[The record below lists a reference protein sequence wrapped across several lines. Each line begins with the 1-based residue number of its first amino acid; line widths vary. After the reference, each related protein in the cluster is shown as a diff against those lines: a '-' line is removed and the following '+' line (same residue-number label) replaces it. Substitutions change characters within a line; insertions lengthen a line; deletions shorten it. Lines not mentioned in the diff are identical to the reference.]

1 LRSLVIEGLLDSH
14 GDSLHPRAHVPV
26 AAEYPGICHASVA
39 TTTNKDHHYSDSVRV
54 QGVASG
60 RKQSHRRQLVLS
72 GSLVVTEPVEELAAF
87 MRRARAHA
95 QLSQDEVARVS
106 GLSVR
111 ALRDLERGR
120 VRKPHEES
128 LRRLV
133 AVLGVDGSDLDRI
146 LTSVAQRPRPG
157 LGEQSSPLPAVTV
170 DILGTLRLCRD
181 GAEVP
186 VSGAVPRAVLG
197 LAALRLGRPVTREEI
212 VDALWGDR
220 PPVSWVNQVHTA
232 VGQLRRLLDP
242 GRARGSR
249 TGLLALDR
257 TGYVLG
263 LEADAVDLHRFSR
276 RFKQACA
283 GVDGAARDEPP
294 SEVALEAAL
303 VTLDAAL
310 SDWRGPVL
318 SGELVGVSDHTVA
331 LAAAGQRL
339 EAALLLADLA
349 LRLRRADLAI
359 EHLRPLARAEPY
371 HEGLHARLILALAAR
386 GEQAAALECFAAV
399 RTQLITDLGIE
410 PGPQLRRAQALVLDG
425 EHARALDPRFAD
437 SGREAYRGPDPTQDH
452 WATPHML
459 PADLPDFT
467 GREQELNLITEL
479 LTGTGDSADPPVRRP
494 VVAIAGMAGVGKT
507 ALIVHAAHR
516 LAPAHPDGQLYIN
529 LRGADDATLRPADV
543 LARFLRATGVD
554 GPAIPQDVASRE
566 DMYRSRTAQRR
577 LLIVLDNASSAA
589 QLRPLLP
596 GGTGCSVLISARTRL
611 TAREGARWI
620 ALDVLPFEQSL
631 ALLGRVAGP
640 DRVRTDRAGAA
651 EIIQLCGNLPL
662 AVRIAGARLA
672 EHPSWPTSRLAVPLR
687 QERQRLDQLTV
698 GDLAVRASMEFSYR
712 ELRPRARL
720 LFRLLGLLDAPDF
733 PARVAGAVLG
743 TPAADALDPLT
754 ELVDA
759 NLITE
764 TDPDEAGQLRYR
776 FHDLVR
782 LYARE
787 RAEAEDAAEVTEVA
801 VRRALGAWLTL
812 AERFARAVPG
822 PCYAPITGS
831 AERPDLADLT
841 DFAQVDPL
849 RWFDAEQSALRAS
862 VHQACR
868 SGLDEL
874 AYELAGSMEKYFDLR
889 GMYEEWRATNEQVL
903 HLCQA
908 RGNSRGEAVM
918 LRGLIDVRT
927 WNTVHDGGDG
937 GTAMGR
943 MLADA
948 LRLAEMFERL
958 AEPSGRSD
966 AEVAAAWGYC
976 AAGDVRTALSYAR
989 RALDLAQG
997 AGHLGG
1003 IARAHVALALT
1014 EHFTPGGGAGTLD
1027 HLDQALVAA
1036 RALGNARYEASVLQ
1050 FLGIAHAALGDA
1062 ARSGA
1067 ALDESLAV
1075 SRRYSDRFTEVLTLL
1090 ALARLH
1096 LATGDPRARSEI
1108 ETSLALGRRFTMPH
1122 HVADALTVLGQ
1133 LALASGDATRAVAY
1147 LSEAVEMWRTRG
1159 WPRYLAEAL
1168 TACGAAHREVGDPG
1182 AAQKCWTEAAD
1193 LFTTLSDEGAA
1204 NQVRDLLTAGTT
1216 TAAPASPAAVLPSGH
1231 QLERYTAF
1239 AATHSG
1245 PALFSS

>member
-1 LRSLVIEGLLDSH
+1 V
-14 GDSLHPRAHVPV
+14 
-26 AAEYPGICHASVA
+26 
-39 TTTNKDHHYSDSVRV
+39 TTTNKIITSRTLYGV

-60 RKQSHRRQLVLS
+60 RKPSRRQQRVLS
-72 GSLVVTEPVEELAAF
+72 GHLVVTEPVEQLAARV
-87 MRRARAHA
+87 RRARAQA
-95 QLSQDEVARVS
+95 GLTQDEVARAS

-120 VRKPHEES
+120 VQKPHEES

-133 AVLGVDGSDLDRI
+133 AVLGVDGSDRDRS
-146 LTSVAQRPRPG
+146 LASVAQRPRPG
-157 LGEQSSPLPAVTV
+157 LRDRPLSPSAVTV

-197 LAALRLGRPVTREEI
+197 LTALRLGRPVTREEI

-220 PPVSWVNQVHTA
+220 PPATWVSQVHTA
-232 VGQLRRLLDP
+232 VGQLRKLLDP

-257 TGYVLG
+257 NGYVLG

-276 RFKQACA
+276 GFMQARA
-283 GVDGAARDEPP
+283 RVDGAARDDPP
-294 SEVALEAAL
+294 SEVAMEAAL
-303 VTLDAAL
+303 ATLDAAL
-310 SDWRGPVL
+310 GDWRGPVL
-318 SGELVGVSDHTVA
+318 SGELEGVRDHTVA

-349 LRLRRADLAI
+349 LRLRRPDLAI
-359 EHLRPLARAEPY
+359 EHLGPLARAEPY

-386 GEQAAALECFAAV
+386 GEQATALESFAAV
-399 RTQLITDLGIE
+399 RTQLVTDLGIE
-410 PGPQLRRAQALVLDG
+410 PGPQLRHAQALVLDG
-425 EHARALDPRFAD
+425 EHARSLDPRFAD
-437 SGREAYRGPDPTQDH
+437 PGREAYRGPDPAQDH
-452 WATPHML
+452 WTTPHML

-479 LTGTGDSADPPVRRP
+479 LTGTGDSADPPVRWP
-494 VVAIAGMAGVGKT
+494 LVAVVGMAGVGKT
-507 ALIVHAAHR
+507 ALLVRAAQR
-516 LAPAHPDGQLYIN
+516 LAPAYPAGQLYIN
-529 LRGADDATLRPADV
+529 LRGADDVPLRPADV
-543 LARFLRATGVD
+543 MARFLRVTGVD
-554 GPAIPQDVASRE
+554 GPSIPQDAASRE

-577 LLIVLDNASSAA
+577 LLVVLDNASSAA

-596 GGTGCSVLISARTRL
+596 GGTDCSVLISARMRL

-620 ALDVLPFEQSL
+620 ALDVLPSEQSL

-640 DRVRTDRAGAA
+640 DRVRTDPAGAA

-672 EHPSWPTSRLAVPLR
+672 EHPRWPTSRLTVPLR
-687 QERQRLDQLTV
+687 HERQRLDQLTV
-698 GDLAVRASMEFSYR
+698 GDLAVRASLEFSYR
-712 ELRPRARL
+712 ELRPQARL

-733 PARVAGAVLG
+733 PARVAGAILG
-743 TPAADALDPLT
+743 TPAAAGIGPLT
-754 ELVDA
+754 QLVDA
-759 NLITE
+759 NLIME

-787 RAEAEDAAEVTEVA
+787 RAEAEDGPEVTDGA

-812 AERFARAVPG
+812 AERFAGEVPG
-822 PCYAPITGS
+822 PCVALLAGC
-831 AERPDLADLT
+831 AERPDLGDLT

-849 RWFDAEQSALRAS
+849 RWFDAEQSALRAGI
-862 VHQACR
+862 HQACR

-874 AYELAGSMEKYFDLR
+874 AHELAGSMEKYFDLR
-889 GMYEEWRATNEQVL
+889 AMYEEWRATNEEVL

-918 LRGLIDVRT
+918 LRGLIDLRT
-927 WNTVHDGGDG
+927 WNTVHDGDGGG

-943 MLADA
+943 MLTDA
-948 LRLAEMFERL
+948 LRLVEMFERL
-958 AEPSGRSD
+958 AEPRGCSD

-976 AAGDVRTALSYAR
+976 AAGDLRAATSCAR

-1003 IARAHVALALT
+1003 VARAHVALALV
-1014 EHFTPGGGAGTLD
+1014 EHVTPGGGAAILD

-1050 FLGIAHAALGDA
+1050 FLGIAHAAIGDA
-1062 ARSGA
+1062 ARSAA
-1067 ALDESLAV
+1067 ALDESLAI
-1075 SRRYSDRFTEVLTLL
+1075 SRRYSDRFTEVLTLIS
-1090 ALARLH
+1090 LARLH
-1096 LATGDPRARSEI
+1096 LATADPRARSEI

-1122 HVADALTVLGQ
+1122 HVAQALTLLGQ
-1133 LALASGDATRAVAY
+1133 LALASGDAPRAVAY
-1147 LSEAVEMWRTRG
+1147 LSEAVDLWRTRG
-1159 WPRYLAEAL
+1159 WPRFLAEAL
-1168 TACGAAHREVGDPG
+1168 TACGAAHREVGGPG
-1182 AAQKCWTEAAD
+1182 AARTCWTEAAD
-1193 LFTTLSDEGAA
+1193 LFATLGDEGAA

-1216 TAAPASPAAVLPSGH
+1216 PAPLAGPAAVPPPSGH
-1231 QLERYTAF
+1231 QLE
-1239 AATHSG
+1239 
-1245 PALFSS
+1245 

>member
-1 LRSLVIEGLLDSH
+1 MSASAMLCHQHDQQI
-14 GDSLHPRAHVPV
+14 V
-26 AAEYPGICHASVA
+26 ADR
-39 TTTNKDHHYSDSVRV
+39 TTYGV

-60 RKQSHRRQLVLS
+60 RIQSHRRRLVLS
-72 GSLVVTEPVEELAAF
+72 GSLVVTEPVEELAALV
-87 MRRARAHA
+87 RRARAQA

-120 VRKPHEES
+120 VRKPREES
-128 LRRLV
+128 LRRLF
-133 AVLGVDGSDLDRI
+133 AVLGIDGSDRDRI
-146 LTSVAQRPRPG
+146 LASVAQHPRPG
-157 LGEQSSPLPAVTV
+157 LAEQPSPLPTVTV
-170 DILGTLRLCRD
+170 DVLGTLKLCRD

-197 LAALRLGRPVTREEI
+197 LAALRLGRPVTRDEI

-220 PPVSWVNQVHTA
+220 PPVSWVSQVHTA

-242 GRARGSR
+242 GHARGSR
-249 TGLLALDR
+249 TGRLALDR
-257 TGYVLG
+257 TGYVLD
-263 LEADAVDLHRFSR
+263 LEADAVDLHRFSL
-276 RFKQACA
+276 RFKQARA
-283 GVDGAARDEPP
+283 GVNGAARDDPP
-294 SEVALEAAL
+294 SEVAMEVAL
-303 VTLDAAL
+303 VTLDVAL
-310 SDWRGPVL
+310 GDWRGPVL
-318 SGELVGVSDHTVA
+318 SGELVGVCDHPVA

-359 EHLRPLARAEPY
+359 EHLGPLTRAEPY

-386 GEQAAALECFAAV
+386 GEQAAALESFAAV

-410 PGPQLRRAQALVLDG
+410 PGPQLRYAQTLVLDG
-425 EHARALDPRFAD
+425 EHTRSLDPRFAD
-437 SGREAYRGPDPTQDH
+437 ASREAYRGPDPVQDD
-452 WATPHML
+452 WTTPQML

-467 GREQELNLITEL
+467 GREQELNLITDL

-494 VVAIAGMAGVGKT
+494 VVAVAGMAGVGKT
-507 ALIVHAAHR
+507 ALIVRAAHR

-529 LRGADDATLRPADV
+529 LRGADDAPLRPADV
-543 LARFLRATGVD
+543 LARFLRATGVN

-577 LLIVLDNASSAA
+577 LLVVLDNASSAA

-596 GGTGCSVLISARTRL
+596 GGTGCSVLVSARTRL
-611 TAREGARWI
+611 SAREGARWI
-620 ALDVLPFEQSL
+620 ALDVLPSEQSL
-631 ALLGRVAGP
+631 ALLERVAGP
-640 DRVRTDRAGAA
+640 DRVHTDRAGAA

-672 EHPSWPTSRLAVPLR
+672 EHPSWPMSRLAVPLR

-712 ELRPRARL
+712 DLRPRARR
-720 LFRLLGLLDAPDF
+720 LFRLLSLLDAPDF

-743 TPAADALDPLT
+743 TPAAEALGPLT

-787 RAEAEDAAEVTEVA
+787 RAEAEDGAEVTEAA

-812 AERFARAVPG
+812 AERFAREVPG
-822 PCYAPITGS
+822 PCYAPLTGC

-849 RWFDAEQSALRAS
+849 RWFDAEQSALRAG

-868 SGLDEL
+868 GGLDEL
-874 AYELAGSMEKYFDLR
+874 AYELAGSLEKYFDLR

-927 WNTVHDGGDG
+927 WNTAHDGGDG
-937 GTAMGR
+937 SDGSGTAMGR
-943 MLADA
+943 MLTDA

-958 AEPSGRSD
+958 GEPRGRSD
-966 AEVAAAWGYC
+966 AEVAVAWGYC
-976 AAGDVRTALSYAR
+976 AAGDVGAGLTYAR
-989 RALDLAQG
+989 RALDLAEG

-1003 IARAHVALALT
+1003 VARAQVALALA
-1014 EHFTPGGGAGTLD
+1014 EHVTPGGGAGALD
-1027 HLDQALVAA
+1027 HLEKALVAA

-1050 FLGIAHAALGDA
+1050 FLGIAHAAMGDA

-1067 ALDESLAV
+1067 SLDESLAI

-1096 LATGDPRARSEI
+1096 LTTADPRARSEI
-1108 ETSLALGRRFTMPH
+1108 ETSLALGRRFAMPH
-1122 HVADALTVLGQ
+1122 HVADALTLLGQ
-1133 LALASGDATRAVAY
+1133 QALASGDATGAVAY
-1147 LSEAVEMWRTRG
+1147 LSEAVDLWRTRG
-1159 WPRYLAEAL
+1159 WPRFLAEAL

-1204 NQVRDLLTAGTT
+1204 NQVRDLLTRGTATAPLAG
-1216 TAAPASPAAVLPSGH
+1216 PAAVPPSGH
-1231 QLERYTAF
+1231 QLA
-1239 AATHSG
+1239 
-1245 PALFSS
+1245 